1 MKSTRSVITILLV
14 IVLLITNT
22 NIAFSQSTGTEEGIE
37 QTASSNIQVVRV
49 YYESM
54 EDIELLIPFDLFEY
68 NNLEEKYVLVAVDAQ
83 QFGEIKELGFKVI
96 VDEEETANFKLLSFS
111 LDTQLETIPSYP
123 CYRTVE
129 ETYAA
134 AASLAVNYPNL
145 ATWTDVGDTWQK
157 AIGPLDGYDM
167 MVLKLTNNAIVAQKP
182 VLFLTASIHAREYAP
197 AEIATRF
204 AEYLVNN
211 YGIDPDVTWMLDNQ
225 EIHIMFHANPDGRK
239 IAEGGVSWRKNRDND
254 DGCSSTYG
262 VDLNRNFTY
271 QWGTGGSS
279 TNPCD
284 ETYRG
289 PSAGSEP
296 ETQAIQAYISSV
308 FIDQRG
314 TGAAPADAQ
323 GVYIDMHSAGGY
335 VMWPWGYTTTTPP
348 NNTQLQTMGRK
359 LAYFN
364 GYTPGQITKVLYV
377 ASGGSVDYA
386 YGEMGV
392 ATYAFEVG
400 TNFFEPCTSFTSTVY
415 PANLNALLYAAKVTR
430 TPYMTPLGPDSLSV
444 AVSASTVPA
453 GTSVTLTAQANDT
466 RYRQSNGTEPTQ
478 NIAAAEYTIDTP
490 PWESGAAP
498 IAMTAADG
506 SFNASTEN
514 ITAVVNT
521 SSLTAGRHTIY
532 VRSKDANNNWGAV
545 SAVFLTIEGVAN
557 QAPVVSGIPDQ
568 TVLEGAGFA
577 SIQLDDYV
585 NDADNTD
592 DQLTWTYSGNSALS
606 VSITDRVAVITAPS
620 SEWSGSETIT
630 FRATDPAGLYSQD
643 AAVFTVTSVNDAPL
657 VSDIP
662 DQTIAEGE
670 TFAAINL
677 DNYVSDVD
685 NPDAQITWTSSGSSQ
700 LSVSITNRVATI
712 SVPNADWNGSETI
725 TFRAIDPGGFFA
737 EDSASFTVT
746 SVNDAPV
753 VADIPN
759 QTIAEGGSFATIAL
773 DEYVS
778 DVDNA
783 DSDLVWTFSG
793 NSSLLVSITDR
804 VATITLP
811 SPDWTGS
818 ETITFTAADPL
829 ESSDADEAVFAV
841 TVGNKAPV
849 VSGIPDQTIDEG
861 GSFVSINLDNYVTDL
876 DNSPAEMTWSV
887 SGNSV
892 LSVVITDR
900 VATIGVPDAEWSGV
914 ETLTFRATDPGAL
927 YAEDAAVFTVTAVN
941 DAPLVSDIPDQ
952 NIAAG
957 GIFTPIALDEYVSD
971 IDNADAELV
980 WSVSGAV
987 DLTVTITDRV
997 ALISAPAGWAGTETL
1012 TFRATD
1018 PFGLFAED
1026 AASFTIQVINNA
1038 PIATPLTVSTSV
1050 DQRVN
1055 FTLTGTDPD
1064 GDALQFNITSN
1075 PTHGTLAGY
1084 IPNMIYIPDEGF
1096 YGQDSFTF
1104 VVFDGI
1110 VESEPAT
1117 VTIEVINQAPVV
1129 SDIPDQTIAEGGT
1142 FANINLDE
1150 FVSDPDNDDAQ
1161 LTWTYSGNTELV
1173 VSITNRIASI
1183 SAPDSNWNGS
1193 ETITFRAAD
1202 PEGLFSQDSAV
1213 FTVTAVNY
1221 LPVVFAQEVTTQAGI
1236 PLPITLTGTD
1246 ADNDLLSFS
1255 ITVPPTN
1262 GTLSAGATS
1271 AEWTYIPADGFTGV
1285 DSFAF
1290 TANDGFGNS
1299 EPAVITITVTPA
1311 GPIEVFRD
1319 DFETDLGWV
1328 RNASGT
1334 DTATLGY
1341 FERANPETNV
1351 YNGDKQLGT
1360 TVSGSYDLVT
1370 GPLVGSSAGAYDLDG
1385 GKTSMRSPAIA
1396 LPTGR
1401 DLSLSF
1407 SYYLAHYTN
1416 SSSAD
1421 YLRVYVI
1428 GSSSVKVF
1436 EELGAANDDDAVW
1449 ATFEADISSF
1459 AGQTV
1464 RILIEAADSSTA
1476 SFVEAAVDDVLVL
1489 ATNPNNPPTANPQ
1502 SLTSVEDTALPLTL
1516 TGSDPDGNSLT
1527 FALTVNP
1534 AHGTLSG
1541 TAPSLT
1547 YTPTANYAGAD
1558 SFSFTV
1564 NDGKLTSAPAVVE
1577 ITVTPV
1583 NDAPLAAAQSVST
1596 PVDTALAVK
1605 LSGTDADGDA
1615 LTYTVVA
1622 NPTHGALSG
1631 TAPTLTY
1638 TPAAGYTGS
1647 DSFTFKVNDGIVDS
1661 AAATVSITVN
1671 PAGPTTVFSD
1681 DFESDLGWTFNP
1693 NGTDTATLGAFERA
1707 NPQATTYYGD
1717 KQLGTTTSGSY
1728 DLVTGALAGSSAG
1741 AYDLDGGTT
1750 SVRSPLI
1757 NLPAGRTITLTL
1769 RYYLAHYTNSSS
1781 SDYLRVQIVGATTTT
1796 IFSEVGANNDD
1807 DAVWATLTY
1816 NLSSF
1821 NGQSVYLLITAAD
1834 ASTASMVEAAIDDV
1848 LIIAQ

>member
-1 MKSTRSVITILLV
+1 MKNRRLLFTLLIIVSLMASSLSSLLV
-14 IVLLITNT
+14 SSVNAQAETPELST
-22 NIAFSQSTGTEEGIE
+22 SQVF
-37 QTASSNIQVVRV
+37 VVRV
-49 YYESM
+49 YYTDQE
-54 EDIELLIPFDLFEY
+54 EIQKLVPFDLFEF
-68 NNLEEKYVLVAVDAQ
+68 NDKAEKYVLVAATQ
-83 QFGEIKELGFKVI
+83 SEIERIQSLGFKVSI
-96 VDEEETANFKLLSFS
+96 DEERTADLALGFGNEI
-111 LDTQLETIPSYP
+111 QTIPGYS

-129 ETYAA
+129 ETFAA
-134 AASLAVNYPNL
+134 AAALAANYPTL
-145 ATWTDVGDTWQK
+145 AEWIDIGNSWEKSVGQ
-157 AIGPLDGYDM
+157 PDGYDM
-167 MVLKLTNNAIVAQKP
+167 MVLKLTNSQIAGPKP
-182 VLFLTASIHAREYAP
+182 KLFIIAAIHAREYTT
-197 AEIATRF
+197 AETATRF
-204 AEYLVNN
+204 AEYLLAN
-211 YGIDPDVTWMLDNQ
+211 YDTNPDVTWMLDYH
-225 EIHIMFHANPDGRK
+225 EIHILLQTNPDGRK
-239 IAEGGVSWRKNRDND
+239 EAEAGLSWRKNTNENYC
-254 DGCSSTYG
+254 GVTSTSRG
-262 VDLNRNFTY
+262 ADLNRNFSY
-271 QWGTGGSS
+271 QWGGAGSS
-279 TNPCD
+279 SNPCD
-284 ETYRG
+284 ATYRG
-289 PSAGSEP
+289 PSANSEP
-296 ETQAIQAYISSV
+296 ETQAVAAYIQAN
-308 FIDQRG
+308 FPDQRG
-314 TGAAPADAQ
+314 TGAAPADTT
-323 GVYIDMHSAGGY
+323 GVFIDLHSYGGY
-335 VMWPWGYTTTTPP
+335 VLWPWSYTGTAAP
-348 NNTQLQTMGRK
+348 NATQLATLGRK
-359 LAYFN
+359 MAYFN
-364 GYTPGQITKVLYV
+364 SYLPGQTGVDLYTC
-377 ASGGSVDYA
+377 SGVTTDYA
-386 YGEMGV
+386 YGELGIAAYTIEMG
-392 ATYAFEVG
+392 TAFFQAC
-400 TNFFEPCTSFTSTVY
+400 TTFESTIY
-415 PANLNALLYAAKVTR
+415 PANLQTLLYTAKVVR

-444 AVSASTVPA
+444 AVSASSVPA

-478 NIAAAEYTIDTP
+478 NVAAAEYTIDTP
-490 PWESGAAP
+490 PWATGAAP
-498 IAMTAADG
+498 IAMSASDG

-521 SSLTAGRHTIY
+521 SSLTAGRHTIF

-568 TVLEGAGFA
+568 TILEGESFV

-585 NDADNTD
+585 ADPDNAD
-592 DQLTWTYSGNSALS
+592 DQLTWSYSGNSALG
-606 VSITDRVAVITAPS
+606 VTIANRVALITVPN
-620 SEWSGSETIT
+620 SEWSGAETIT
-630 FRATDPAGLYSQD
+630 FKATDPGSLDSQD

-677 DNYVSDVD
+677 DNYVNDVD

-712 SVPNADWNGSETI
+712 SVPNADWSGSETI
-725 TFRAIDPGGFFA
+725 TFRATDPGGLFA
-737 EDSASFTVT
+737 EDSAAFTVT
-746 SVNDAPV
+746 PVNDAPV

-773 DEYVS
+773 DDYVS

-793 NSSLLVSITDR
+793 NSSLQISITGR

-811 SPDWTGS
+811 FPEWTGS

-861 GSFVSINLDNYVTDL
+861 GSFVSINLDNYVTDV

-887 SGNSV
+887 SGNSA

-900 VATIGVPDAEWSGV
+900 VATIGVPDAEWSGM

-927 YAEDAAVFTVTAVN
+927 YAEDAAIFTVTAVN
-941 DAPLVSDIPDQ
+941 DTPVVSDIPDQ
-952 NIAAG
+952 NVAAG
-957 GIFTPIALDEYVSD
+957 GTFTPIALDEYVSD
-971 IDNADAELV
+971 IDNADADLA
-980 WSVSGAV
+980 WTVSGAV
-987 DLTVTITDRV
+987 NLTVTITDRV
-997 ALISAPAGWAGTETL
+997 ATISASAGWAGTETL

-1026 AASFTIQVINNA
+1026 AASFTVRA
-1038 PIATPLTVSTSV
+1038 A
-1050 DQRVN
+1050 
-1055 FTLTGTDPD
+1055 
-1064 GDALQFNITSN
+1064 
-1075 PTHGTLAGY
+1075 
-1084 IPNMIYIPDEGF
+1084 
-1096 YGQDSFTF
+1096 
-1104 VVFDGI
+1104 
-1110 VESEPAT
+1110 
-1117 VTIEVINQAPVV
+1117 NQAPVV

-1142 FANINLDE
+1142 FASIDLDE
-1150 FVSDPDNDDAQ
+1150 YVNDPDNDDTQ
-1161 LTWTYSGNTELV
+1161 LTWTYSGNTDLV
-1173 VSITNRIASI
+1173 VSINNNRVASI

-1202 PEGLFSQDSAV
+1202 PDGLFNQDSAV

-1221 LPVVFAQEVTTQAGI
+1221 LPVVFAQEVTTQAGV

-1271 AEWTYIPADGFTGV
+1271 AEWTYTPADGFTGV

-1290 TANDGFGNS
+1290 VANDGFGNS

-1370 GPLVGSSAGAYDLDG
+1370 GPLLGSSAGAYDLDG

-1527 FALTVNP
+1527 FAVTVNP

-1596 PVDTALAVK
+1596 PVDTALIVK

-1647 DSFTFKVNDGIVDS
+1647 DSFTFKVNDGTVDS

-1821 NGQSVYLLITAAD
+1821 GGQSVYLLITAAD

>member
-1 MKSTRSVITILLV
+1 MKNRRLLFTLLIIVSLMASSLSSLLV
-14 IVLLITNT
+14 SSVNAQAETPELST
-22 NIAFSQSTGTEEGIE
+22 SQVF
-37 QTASSNIQVVRV
+37 VVRV
-49 YYESM
+49 YYTDQE
-54 EDIELLIPFDLFEY
+54 EIQKLVPFDLFEF
-68 NNLEEKYVLVAVDAQ
+68 NDKAEKYVLVAATQ
-83 QFGEIKELGFKVI
+83 SEIERIQSLGFKVSI
-96 VDEEETANFKLLSFS
+96 DEERTADLALGFGNEI
-111 LDTQLETIPSYP
+111 QTIPGYS

-129 ETYAA
+129 ETFAA
-134 AASLAVNYPNL
+134 AAALAANYPTL
-145 ATWTDVGDTWQK
+145 AEWIDIGNSWEKSVGQ
-157 AIGPLDGYDM
+157 PDGYDM
-167 MVLKLTNNAIVAQKP
+167 MVLKLTNSQIAGPKP
-182 VLFLTASIHAREYAP
+182 KLFIIAAIHAREYTT
-197 AEIATRF
+197 AETATRF
-204 AEYLVNN
+204 AEYLLAN
-211 YGIDPDVTWMLDNQ
+211 YDTNPDVTWMLDYH
-225 EIHIMFHANPDGRK
+225 EIHILLQTNPDGRK
-239 IAEGGVSWRKNRDND
+239 EAEAGLSWRKNTNENYC
-254 DGCSSTYG
+254 GVTSTSRG
-262 VDLNRNFTY
+262 ADLNRNFSY
-271 QWGTGGSS
+271 QWGGAGSS
-279 TNPCD
+279 SNPCD
-284 ETYRG
+284 ATYRG
-289 PSAGSEP
+289 PSANSEP
-296 ETQAIQAYISSV
+296 ETQAVAAYIQAN
-308 FIDQRG
+308 FPDQRG
-314 TGAAPADAQ
+314 TGAAPADTT
-323 GVYIDMHSAGGY
+323 GVFIDLHSYGGY
-335 VMWPWGYTTTTPP
+335 VLWPWSYTGTAAP
-348 NNTQLQTMGRK
+348 NAAQLATLGRK
-359 LAYFN
+359 IAFFN
-364 GYTPGQITKVLYV
+364 SYLPGQTGVDLYTC
-377 ASGGSVDYA
+377 SGVTTDYA
-386 YGEMGV
+386 YGELGIAAYTIEMG
-392 ATYAFEVG
+392 TAFFQAC
-400 TNFFEPCTSFTSTVY
+400 TTFESTIY
-415 PANLNALLYAAKVTR
+415 PANLQTLLYTAKVVR

-444 AVSASTVPA
+444 AVSASSVPA

-490 PWESGAAP
+490 PWESGASP

-521 SSLTAGRHTIY
+521 SSLTAGRHTIF

-568 TVLEGAGFA
+568 TILEGESFV

-585 NDADNTD
+585 ADPDNAD
-592 DQLTWTYSGNSALS
+592 DQLTWSYSGNSALG
-606 VSITDRVAVITAPS
+606 VTIANRVALITVPN
-620 SEWSGSETIT
+620 SEWSGAETIT
-630 FRATDPAGLYSQD
+630 FKATDPGSLDSQD

-677 DNYVSDVD
+677 DNYVNDVD

-712 SVPNADWNGSETI
+712 SVPNADWSGSETI
-725 TFRAIDPGGFFA
+725 TFRATDPGGLFA
-737 EDSASFTVT
+737 EDSAAFTVT
-746 SVNDAPV
+746 PVNDAPV

-773 DEYVS
+773 DDYVS

-793 NSSLLVSITDR
+793 NSSLQVSIVDR
-804 VATITLP
+804 IATIALP

-818 ETITFTAADPL
+818 ETITFTATDPGIL
-829 ESSDADEAVFAV
+829 SDADEAVFAV
-841 TVGNKAPV
+841 TVGNKAPI
-849 VSGIPDQTIDEG
+849 VSDIPGQTIAEG
-861 GSFVSINLDNYVTDL
+861 SSFVSISLDDYVDDQDNTD
-876 DNSPAEMTWSV
+876 AEMIWTV
-887 SGNSV
+887 SGNSA

-900 VATIGVPDAEWSGV
+900 VATIGTPDAEWSGV

-927 YAEDAAVFTVTAVN
+927 SAEDAAVFTVTAVN

-952 NIAAG
+952 NVAAG
-957 GIFTPIALDEYVSD
+957 GIFTPIALDDYVSD

-980 WSVSGAV
+980 WSVSGNVA
-987 DLTVTITDRV
+987 LTVTITDRV

-1012 TFRATD
+1012 TFSAKD
-1018 PFGLFAED
+1018 PGNAFAED
-1026 AASFTIQVINNA
+1026 AASFTVRA
-1038 PIATPLTVSTSV
+1038 P
-1050 DQRVN
+1050 
-1055 FTLTGTDPD
+1055 
-1064 GDALQFNITSN
+1064 
-1075 PTHGTLAGY
+1075 
-1084 IPNMIYIPDEGF
+1084 
-1096 YGQDSFTF
+1096 
-1104 VVFDGI
+1104 
-1110 VESEPAT
+1110 
-1117 VTIEVINQAPVV
+1117 NQAPVV
-1129 SDIPDQTIAEGGT
+1129 YDIPDQTIAEGGT
-1142 FANINLDE
+1142 FASIDLDE
-1150 FVSDPDNDDAQ
+1150 YVNDPDNDDAQ

-1173 VSITNRIASI
+1173 VTIANHVASI

-1202 PEGLFSQDSAV
+1202 PDGLSNQDAAV

-1271 AEWTYIPADGFTGV
+1271 AEWTYTQADGFTGV

-1290 TANDGFGNS
+1290 LANDGFGNS

-1527 FALTVNP
+1527 FAVTVNP

-1596 PVDTALAVK
+1596 PVDTALIVK

-1647 DSFTFKVNDGIVDS
+1647 DSFTFKVNDGTVDS

-1821 NGQSVYLLITAAD
+1821 GGQSVYLLITAAD

>member
-1 MKSTRSVITILLV
+1 
-14 IVLLITNT
+14 
-22 NIAFSQSTGTEEGIE
+22 
-37 QTASSNIQVVRV
+37 
-49 YYESM
+49 M

-568 TVLEGAGFA
+568 TILEGESFA
-577 SIQLDDYV
+577 SIQLDDFV
-585 NDADNTD
+585 ADPDNTD
-592 DQLTWTYSGNSALS
+592 DQLTWTYSGNSALG
-606 VSITDRVAVITAPS
+606 VTITNRVAVITVPN
-620 SEWSGSETIT
+620 SEWGGAETII
-630 FRATDPAGLYSQD
+630 FKATDPGGLYSQD

-685 NPDAQITWTSSGSSQ
+685 NPDTQITWTSSGSSQ

-773 DEYVS
+773 DDYVS

-887 SGNSV
+887 SGNSA

-971 IDNADAELV
+971 MDNADAELV
-980 WSVSGAV
+980 WSVSGNV
-987 DLTVTITDRV
+987 ELTVTITDRV

-1246 ADNDLLSFS
+1246 ADNDPLSFS

-1290 TANDGFGNS
+1290 LANDGFGNS

-1401 DLSLSF
+1401 DLSLTF

-1502 SLTSVEDTALPLTL
+1502 SLTSVEDTALPLMLSGT
-1516 TGSDPDGNSLT
+1516 DPDGSPLS
-1527 FALTVNP
+1527 FAVTSNP

-1596 PVDTALAVK
+1596 TVDTALAVK

-1707 NPQATTYYGD
+1707 NPEATTYYGN

-1728 DLVTGALAGSSAG
+1728 DLVTGPLAGSSAG

-1781 SDYLRVQIVGATTTT
+1781 SDYLRVQIIGATTTT

-1821 NGQSVYLLITAAD
+1821 GGQSVYLLITAAD